1 MFYRYRNQF
10 TEISFTL
17 NLILL
22 GILIIN
28 ALHYIFIGRNQNLL
42 PVGNLILEEK
52 DIILNDE
59 KIPVSNIKE
68 IRFIGNDIKDDFRGF
83 FSKGTN
89 NKLIIKLKN
98 SKEKSVHFL
107 QTKENKLNRK
117 KNILELYRN
126 KGILSTANFQ
136 NILNNTNYY

>member
-28 ALHYIFIGRNQNLL
+28 ALHYIFIGRNQNLS
-42 PVGNLILEEK
+42 PIGNLILEEK

-59 KIPVSNIKE
+59 KIPVSDIKE
-68 IRFIGNDIKDDFRGF
+68 IRFIGNDIKGDFRGF

-98 SKEKSVHFL
+98 SEEKSVHFL